1 MTSHEHYRELVAG
14 HALSALEPQ
23 DEQLLLA
30 HLSACA
36 PCSREL
42 VGQREALAHLA
53 YAVEP
58 VEPPASLLDGIRAR
72 VLETDP
78 GAFDAPA
85 APPVPVQSGPGLADV
100 IPLASRRRLV
110 SRPARLVTAAASVSI
125 AAIVGLGAWNIA
137 LHQDNVQQD
146 QVSAQFEAALETIK
160 AEPGQT
166 VSLRGEDG
174 EVNVVAVMHDGR
186 MDLVTD
192 GFETNGRSD
201 RYVVWGQN
209 GTDNPEA
216 LADFTIDSDGI
227 DVVRGVATI
236 GGQVPQTL
244 LVSRER
250 GPVRSDLPAAPQ
262 QPIYAQG
269 VTGA

>member
-14 HALSALEPQ
+14 HALSALEPE

-30 HLSACA
+30 HLAACA

-42 VGQREALAHLA
+42 VGQHEALAHLA

-58 VEPPASLLDGIRAR
+58 VEPPASLFDGIRAQ

-85 APPVPVQSGPGLADV
+85 VPAQTGPGLADV
-100 IPLASRRRLV
+100 IPLAARRRLG
-110 SRPARLVTAAASVSI
+110 SRPARLVTAAASVSV

-166 VSLRGEDG
+166 VSLRGEGG

-192 GFETNGRSD
+192 GFDTNGRSD

-244 LVSRER
+244 LVSREL
-250 GPVRSDLPAAPQ
+250 GPVRSALPVAPQ